1 MNRELQEYLAKT
13 VDSEFMLEAISPE
26 LPLHM
31 RRYSLYRGRLLGI
44 DLVFATVNQDEQSA
58 SEYAQMALLF
68 RRELSL
74 PVVFVFQSLPSAKRN
89 SLIRHGVPFVV
100 PKWQL
105 FLPPNLHLNERA
117 PQTGVVRKSMRPAT
131 QAVVIR
137 QLVRGDVE
145 GRTAGEIAKTL
156 GFSKMTLS
164 NVSSEL
170 ATLGLAD
177 FKGWPGVVRFKAR
190 GRALW
195 DMAYPYLASPVQC
208 VVPNAVDPT
217 NLPLAGLSALA
228 EYSMIAPDSVPVY
241 ACTSKESKMP
251 DICVR
256 SADAGDARSL
266 LQVWRYNPRLC
277 GGEFVDRLSL
287 ILSLKSEC
295 DPRIQSEIDH
305 MLKENTWQ

>member
-1 MNRELQEYLAKT
+1 
-13 VDSEFMLEAISPE
+13 MLEAISPE

-44 DLVFATVNQDEQSA
+44 DLVFATVNQDEQSS

-137 QLVRGDVE
+137 QLVRGDCIV
-145 GRTAGEIAKTL
+145 RAGDS
-156 GFSKMTLS
+156 G
-164 NVSSEL
+164 SS
-170 ATLGLAD
+170 
-177 FKGWPGVVRFKAR
+177 RFQR
-190 GRALW
+190 
-195 DMAYPYLASPVQC
+195 
-208 VVPNAVDPT
+208 
-217 NLPLAGLSALA
+217 LAGGCPLQGSWEGTMGHGVSLSGFAR
-228 EYSMIAPDSVPVY
+228 PVCC
-241 ACTSKESKMP
+241 A
-251 DICVR
+251 
-256 SADAGDARSL
+256 
-266 LQVWRYNPRLC
+266 
-277 GGEFVDRLSL
+277 
-287 ILSLKSEC
+287 
-295 DPRIQSEIDH
+295 
-305 MLKENTWQ
+305 

>member
-1 MNRELQEYLAKT
+1 
-13 VDSEFMLEAISPE
+13 MLEAISSE

-170 ATLGLAD
+170 ATLA
-177 FKGWPGVVRFKAR
+177 
-190 GRALW
+190 GR
-195 DMAYPYLASPVQC
+195 
-208 VVPNAVDPT
+208 
-217 NLPLAGLSALA
+217 GLSASRLVGGH
-228 EYSMIAPDSVPVY
+228 YGTWRILIWLRPSSVL
-241 ACTSKESKMP
+241 CLM
-251 DICVR
+251 R
-256 SADAGDARSL
+256 SIRQISL
-266 LQVWRYNPRLC
+266 WR
-277 GGEFVDRLSL
+277 D
-287 ILSLKSEC
+287 
-295 DPRIQSEIDH
+295 
-305 MLKENTWQ
+305 